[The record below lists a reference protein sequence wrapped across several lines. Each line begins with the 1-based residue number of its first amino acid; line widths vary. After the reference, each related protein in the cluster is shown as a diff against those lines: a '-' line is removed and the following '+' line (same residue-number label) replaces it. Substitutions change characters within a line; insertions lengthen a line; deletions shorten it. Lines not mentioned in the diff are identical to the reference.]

1 MVITLEKI
9 KDETTEN
16 LVSQPVNPVIH
27 TMSSYFSVCFV
38 YDNTVTTCNK

>member
-1 MVITLEKI
+1 MVITLETI
-9 KDETTEN
+9 KDETTEI